1 MAKSSRHPEHLVNAA
16 ISFVGLVTCTVIGG
30 ELISD
35 VTNGEDNFPQ
45 IPDWAKLP
53 AVLVFLSF
61 AALEANKV
69 RSRLTRAR
77 GAPE

>member
-1 MAKSSRHPEHLVNAA
+1 MVKRSRHPGHLVNAG

-35 VTNGEDNFPQ
+35 VTNGEENFPQ
-45 IPDWAKLP
+45 VSDWLKLP
-53 AVLVFLSF
+53 AVLVFLGF

-69 RSRLTRAR
+69 RARLTRAR
-77 GAPE
+77 GFR